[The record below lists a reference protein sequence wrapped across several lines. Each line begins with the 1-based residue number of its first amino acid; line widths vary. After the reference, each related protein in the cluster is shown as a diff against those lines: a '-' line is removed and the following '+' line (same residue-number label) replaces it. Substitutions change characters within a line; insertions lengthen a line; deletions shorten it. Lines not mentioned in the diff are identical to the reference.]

1 MKKKFISGLLLLAVT
16 AGGFSTLTSCKDTDE
31 DLRTELMGQ
40 QASLEAALKAL
51 SEKLDQCQ
59 TNCGKEIADIK
70 EELGKKQDEAGVN
83 ALITAWA
90 NANQIDQLKKD
101 VADILKKIE
110 DGELGNGGAGCTC
123 GFSEEELTALKA
135 IAGQA
140 QALIGEGLNGE
151 GGVIKAV
158 EDLNKWF
165 DGIGIDAATFQEY
178 VKQGAW
184 VKAHAEALEGIEALK
199 DKGLLSE
206 EALQAL
212 ADNYTQLSKISEMY
226 TILFPKGTAD
236 KQWWSYETVMENI
249 QTNSAAIE
257 ALKTDVDK
265 LFGRLND
272 MVTSLVLQATTNNVY
287 PSFNTPFGINSMVL
301 MAYYGELATSAESFP
316 VSNAKDMGAEM
327 YADYNVDWS
336 SVLASAPYEFKSRT
350 LAPMVSDTE
359 ASLGNLWFTVNPGT
373 VKNLDVNGFDIVNS
387 VEDTHVRLVNVTK
400 DDDTVLK
407 FGIGGS
413 RAESNNGNGL
423 YVGEAAVAVEDLDNI
438 KINIEDGLVNAVK
451 DAVKNHKAADM
462 MHLLQVLYNQ
472 VQDLCDAN
480 ALRYTYNAVTG
491 KDAQGNYIT
500 EPSKVYTN
508 YGLAATAFKPLSFAT
523 LKGTSI
529 RHLPNFGGIEIS
541 KDLVNLDLGTF
552 TVDSKN
558 FSLNLN
564 FGEPVFT
571 PLGKVEVETTVSLVD
586 QVTGNTVAG
595 DIKID
600 ITKEAQEIQDN
611 VTNAIKEWIGTGD
624 SSLDAR
630 VEKAIWYAL
639 FNDKNT
645 VDPKYPY
652 DPAQPTGVVADLIAQ
667 VNNMTE
673 NIQDKLND
681 LVDKINKD
689 YLGKVNS
696 LINKYNSVADRI
708 NGMLDDPN
716 HYLQAVMFYK
726 KANGGLG
733 FLSTNAKQP
742 TQFKGN
748 GEAIELFATTY
759 NFEVVC
765 PVFLKVVGVT
775 KVTDQN
781 GNENVAL
788 KNAANKVMAEVVNGG
803 RNRFALDVKGAQ
815 NGVYTYEIA
824 YQALDYT
831 GHTST
836 VKTYLQVVRK

>member
-184 VKAHAEALEGIEALK
+184 VKAHAEALQGIEDLK
-199 DKGLLSE
+199 TKGLLSE

-226 TILFPKGTAD
+226 TILFPEGTAD
-236 KQWWSYETVMENI
+236 KQWWSYETVMNNI
-249 QTNSAAIE
+249 KTNSAAIE

-350 LAPMVSDTE
+350 LVPMVSDNE

-373 VKNLDVNGFDIVNS
+373 VNNLDVNGFDIVNS

-413 RAESNNGNGL
+413 RAAGNGNGL

-480 ALRYTYNAVTG
+480 ALRYTYNTVTG
-491 KDAQGNYIT
+491 KDAQGNYTT
-500 EPSKVYTN
+500 ELSKVYTN

-529 RHLPNFGGIEIS
+529 RHLPNLGQIEIS
-541 KDLVNLDLGTF
+541 KDLVNLNLKPFVIGNVELNVTIELGTIEIDPVGDVWVTYQYPDKF
-552 TVDSKN
+552 DAEGNIEHMATDQINIGKDLNDVVENIQASIDAWIKGNGDQKGLDEKIKDAIASAVDTAFN
-558 FSLNLN
+558 
-564 FGEPVFT
+564 GPD
-571 PLGKVEVETTVSLVD
+571 GMI
-586 QVTGNTVAG
+586 A
-595 DIKID
+595 KI
-600 ITKEAQEIQDN
+600 EN
-611 VTNAIKEWIGTGD
+611 
-624 SSLDAR
+624 
-630 VEKAIWYAL
+630 
-639 FNDKNT
+639 
-645 VDPKYPY
+645 
-652 DPAQPTGVVADLIAQ
+652 Q
-667 VNNMTE
+667 VNDMMGS
-673 NIQDKLND
+673 IQDKLD
-681 LVDKINKD
+681 SLVNQINKD

-748 GEAIELFATTY
+748 GDAIELFATTY

>member
-350 LAPMVSDTE
+350 LVPMVSDNE

-373 VKNLDVNGFDIVNS
+373 VNNLDVNGFDIVNS

-413 RAESNNGNGL
+413 RAAGNGNGL

-480 ALRYTYNAVTG
+480 ALRYTYNTVTG
-491 KDAQGNYIT
+491 KDAQGNYTT
-500 EPSKVYTN
+500 ELSKVYTN

-571 PLGKVEVETTVSLVD
+571 PLGTLTVSTDVELTAED
-586 QVTGNTVAG
+586 GQKVTGKIT
-595 DIKID
+595 ID
-600 ITKEAQEIQDN
+600 ITEEAQEIQDN

-681 LVDKINKD
+681 LVDKINND

-696 LINKYNSVADRI
+696 LINKYNSVANRI

-742 TQFKGN
+742 SQFKGN

>member
-31 DLRTELMGQ
+31 DLRSELMGQ

-59 TNCGKEIADIK
+59 TNCATEIANIK
-70 EELGKKQDEAGVN
+70 TELGKKQDADQVN
-83 ALITAWA
+83 KLIAAWA
-90 NANQIDQLKKD
+90 TANGIDKLKSD
-101 VADILKKIE
+101 VAGILEKIE
-110 DGELGNGGAGCTC
+110 KGELGNGGAGCTC
-123 GFSEEELTALKA
+123 GFTEDQLTALKA

-140 QALIGEGLNGE
+140 QALIGEGLDGE

-184 VKAHAEALEGIEALK
+184 VKAHAEALEGIEDLK
-199 DKGLLSE
+199 TKGLLSE

-226 TILFPKGTAD
+226 TILFPAGTAD
-236 KQWWSYETVMENI
+236 KEWWSYETVMNNI
-249 QTNSAAIE
+249 KTNSAAIE

-350 LAPMVSDTE
+350 LVPMVSDNE

-373 VKNLDVNGFDIVNS
+373 VNNLDVNGFDIVNS

-480 ALRYTYNAVTG
+480 ALRYTYNTVTG
-491 KDAQGNYIT
+491 KDAQGNYTT
-500 EPSKVYTN
+500 ELSKVYTN

-571 PLGKVEVETTVSLVD
+571 PLGTIEVPVTLYDNNNNE
-586 QVTGNTVAG
+586 VTGV
-595 DIKID
+595 ID

-639 FNDKNT
+639 FNDKNA

-667 VNNMTE
+667 VNNMTG

-726 KANGGLG
+726 KADGGLG
-733 FLSTNAKQP
+733 FLSTNSKQP
-742 TQFKGN
+742 SQFKGN

>member
-51 SEKLDQCQ
+51 SDKLNECQ

-70 EELGKKQDEAGVN
+70 EQLGKKQDAEGVN
-83 ALITAWA
+83 KLIAAWA
-90 NANQIDQLKKD
+90 EANQIDQLKSD
-101 VADILKKIE
+101 VAGILKKIE

-184 VKAHAEALEGIEALK
+184 VKAHAEALQGIEDLK
-199 DKGLLSE
+199 TKGLLSE

-226 TILFPKGTAD
+226 TILFPEGTAD

-350 LAPMVSDTE
+350 LVPMVSDTE

-373 VKNLDVNGFDIVNS
+373 VNNLDVNGFDIVNS
-387 VEDTHVRLVNVTK
+387 VDDTHVRLVNVTK

-413 RAESNNGNGL
+413 RAAGNGNGL

-462 MHLLQVLYNQ
+462 MHLLQILYNQ

-480 ALRYTYNAVTG
+480 ALRYTYNTVTG
-491 KDAQGNYIT
+491 KDENGNYTT
-500 EPSKVYTN
+500 ELSKVYTN

-529 RHLPNFGGIEIS
+529 RHLPNLGQIEIS
-541 KDLVNLDLGTF
+541 KDLVNLNLKPFVIGNVELNVTIELGTIEI
-552 TVDSKN
+552 D
-558 FSLNLN
+558 
-564 FGEPVFT
+564 PV
-571 PLGKVEVETTVSLVD
+571 GDVWVE
-586 QVTGNTVAG
+586 
-595 DIKID
+595 
-600 ITKEAQEIQDN
+600 
-611 VTNAIKEWIGTGD
+611 
-624 SSLDAR
+624 
-630 VEKAIWYAL
+630 Y
-639 FNDKNT
+639 
-645 VDPKYPY
+645 KYPSEF
-652 DPAQPTGVVADLIAQ
+652 DANGNIANWGTDKINIGKDLNDVVANIQASIDAWIKGNGDQKGLDEKIKDAIASAVDTAFNGPDGMIAKIENQ
-667 VNNMTE
+667 VNDMMGS
-673 NIQDKLND
+673 IQDKLD
-681 LVDKINKD
+681 SLVNQINND
-689 YLGKVNS
+689 YLSKVNS

-742 TQFKGN
+742 SQFKGN

>member
-350 LAPMVSDTE
+350 LVPMVSDNE

-373 VKNLDVNGFDIVNS
+373 VNNLDVNGFDIVNS

-413 RAESNNGNGL
+413 RAAGNGNGL

-491 KDAQGNYIT
+491 KDAQGNYTT
-500 EPSKVYTN
+500 ELSKVYTN

-529 RHLPNFGGIEIS
+529 RHLPNLGQIEIS
-541 KDLVNLDLGTF
+541 KDLVNLNLKPFVIGNVELNVTIELGTIEIDPVGDVWVTYQYPDKF
-552 TVDSKN
+552 DAEGNIEHMATDQINIGKDLNDVVENIQASIDAWIKGNGDQKGLDEKIKDAIASAVDTAFN
-558 FSLNLN
+558 
-564 FGEPVFT
+564 GPD
-571 PLGKVEVETTVSLVD
+571 GMI
-586 QVTGNTVAG
+586 A
-595 DIKID
+595 KI
-600 ITKEAQEIQDN
+600 EN
-611 VTNAIKEWIGTGD
+611 
-624 SSLDAR
+624 
-630 VEKAIWYAL
+630 
-639 FNDKNT
+639 
-645 VDPKYPY
+645 
-652 DPAQPTGVVADLIAQ
+652 Q
-667 VNNMTE
+667 VNDMMGS
-673 NIQDKLND
+673 IQDKLD
-681 LVDKINKD
+681 SLVNQINKD

-733 FLSTNAKQP
+733 FLSTNSKQP
-742 TQFKGN
+742 SQFKGN

-781 GNENVAL
+781 GNENTAL
-788 KNAANKVMAEVVNGG
+788 KDAANKVMAEVVNGG